1 VLALP
6 LGVDGAELRALEPWH
21 AEEFLAHLDRG
32 RDSIGEHIGL
42 ADAVTDA
49 ATSREYLRSYAE
61 RAAADTGRIHGIWSG
76 GRLVGGVVLP
86 RLDVG
91 RGLAEVGCWLEPA
104 ATGRGLVTLA
114 VRALIDWLVRDR
126 GVHRVEWL
134 VAPGNAPSIAVAR
147 RLGMT
152 REGVLREYYPHRGRR
167 LDIEVWSVLAHE
179 WRRA

>member
-1 VLALP
+1 M
-6 LGVDGAELRALEPWH
+6 
-21 AEEFLAHLDRG
+21 AHLDRG

-42 ADAVTDA
+42 VDAVTDA
-49 ATSREYLRSYAE
+49 ATSREHLRACAK
-61 RAAADTGRIHGIWSG
+61 RTAADTGRILGIWVDD
-76 GRLVGGVVLP
+76 RLVGGVVLP
-86 RLDVG
+86 KLDIG

-114 VRALIDWLVRDR
+114 ARALIDWLVRDR

-134 VAPGNAPSIAVAR
+134 VAPGNAPSTAVAR

-152 REGVLREYYPHRGRR
+152 REGVLRDYYPHRGER
-167 LDIEVWSVLAHE
+167 LDIEVRSVLAPE